1 MILTF
6 NPKVDEISAIH
17 TMPHLHTLVLSFD
30 LMDLFPEAI
39 WIADIFA
46 DMKNLNRVDVAILD
60 NSLSDDPQF
69 QRWDRRASEAMVIE
83 PHVALHWKEWN
94 SWNWIDEKWS

>member
-1 MILTF
+1 
-6 NPKVDEISAIH
+6 
-17 TMPHLHTLVLSFD
+17 
-30 LMDLFPEAI
+30 MDLFPGSI

-46 DMKNLNRVDVAILD
+46 DMKNVKCVDVAILE

-69 QRWDRRASEAMVIE
+69 QRWDRGASEPMIIE